1 MVRMRTPKVSVS
13 ESLASQLIAMT
24 WSKQYTATVGISD
37 VDTDSGVS
45 MQTVLDEL
53 FMTWLPSRGWTT
65 HQQATPPTPGSE
77 TKVYYWFEKQ
87 VQCLDNSYYNH
98 RVEFTFDP
106 ASAENFAYATWED
119 GVAPDTIT
127 PVAAF
132 TEPLGGGVEGVWE
145 FWTSDQD
152 SDSFAILNKGVNSSV
167 IGFMPPAKSI
177 WPSGTWSDSYPTRNG
192 PVFPCAGF
200 KWWTPPSAAGAA
212 TPHINFVNSSYPLN
226 YDPGSIKL
234 NFAAVKAG
242 VSTAGTPAFLTTTND
257 VNSIVNLREGINA
270 SGLTTPNTMLIDGDY
285 YIALGE
291 SSNKILLN
299 TGTVD
304 PQF

>member
-1 MVRMRTPKVSVS
+1 MRTPEVSVS

-37 VDTDSGVS
+37 VDTDGGVS

-65 HQQATPPTPGSE
+65 HQQATPPTPGSG
-77 TKVYYWFEKQ
+77 TAVYYWFEKQ
-87 VQCLDNSYYNH
+87 VQCIDNSYYNH
-98 RVEFTFDP
+98 RIEFAFDP
-106 ASAENFAYATWED
+106 AATENFAYGTWED
-119 GVAPDTIT
+119 GVAPDTIL

-132 TEPLGGGVEGVWE
+132 TDTLNTGVEGVWE

-152 SDSFAILNKGVNSSV
+152 NDSFAILNKGVNNSV
-167 IGFMPPAKSI
+167 IGFMPPAGSI
-177 WPSGTWSDSYPTRNG
+177 WPSGTWFQNYPTKNG

-200 KWWTPPSAAGAA
+200 NWWSAASTYGAVS
-212 TPHINFVNSSYPLN
+212 PYLNFVNSSYN
-226 YDPGSIKL
+226 ANFDPGSVKL

-242 VSTAGTPAFLTTTND
+242 LSSSSTPAFLTTTND
-257 VNSIVNLREGINA
+257 VNSIVNLREGT
-270 SGLTTPNTMLIDGDY
+270 SGSAVNVPNTMLIDGDY
-285 YIALGE
+285 YIALGQT
-291 SSNKILLN
+291 SNKILLN